1 METQRGFLLRV
12 FEALER
18 AGVAYAVTGSWASTT
33 YGLPRTTHDLDVV
46 IAISVQ
52 QAAALAAAFP
62 APFYADAEWMQA
74 AVAEQAFFNVI
85 DPATG
90 LKVDFWPVKDDEFSR
105 AQFQRRRRQE
115 LFDHGVWMLAPE
127 DVILAKL
134 LWYRAS
140 ESDTQ
145 LRDCVGIWKAQRG
158 ALDEAYLVHWAQR
171 LQIDELLT
179 RVTAA

>member
-1 METQRGFLLRV
+1 MEEQRDFLLQV
-12 FEALER
+12 LEALER
-18 AGVAYAVTGSWASTT
+18 AGAAYAITGSWASTT

-46 IAISVQ
+46 IAISVE
-52 QAAALAAAFP
+52 QAAELAAAFP
-62 APFYADAEWMQA
+62 APFYADAQWIQA
-74 AVAEQAFFNVI
+74 AAAEHTFFNVI

-90 LKVDFWPVKDDEFSR
+90 LKVDFWPAKDDEFSR

-115 LFDHGVWMLAPE
+115 LFGRGVWMLAPE

-134 LWYRAS
+134 LWYQAS

-158 ALDEAYLVHWAQR
+158 ALDQAYLAHWAQR
-171 LQIDELLT
+171 LKIADLLT
-179 RVTAA
+179 RVTRA